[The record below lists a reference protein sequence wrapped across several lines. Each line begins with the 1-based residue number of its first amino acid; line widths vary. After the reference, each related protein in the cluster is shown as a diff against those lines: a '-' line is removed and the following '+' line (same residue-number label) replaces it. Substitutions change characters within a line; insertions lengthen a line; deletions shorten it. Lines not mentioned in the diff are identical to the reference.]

1 MDRITAITI
10 GAILASIG
18 FIMFAYAATSNSSL
32 EERYGWNPI
41 IQAYSSRYEQEKNT
55 NNFMGLI
62 GFVLMISGLVVA
74 TRLPWRFRK
83 NKSIYCS
90 KCGFENRYEAN
101 FCKDCG
107 NKL

>member
-1 MDRITAITI
+1 MDRSTAITI
-10 GAILASIG
+10 GAILAFIG

-32 EERYGWNPI
+32 EEKYGWNPF
-41 IQAYSSRYEQEKNT
+41 IQTYSYSYEQEKNT
-55 NNFMGLI
+55 NNFIGLI

-74 TRLPWRFRK
+74 TRLPWRFRQ

-90 KCGFENRYEAN
+90 KCGFENNYEAN
-101 FCKDCG
+101 FCKSCG